1 MHVVVRV
8 EDGNVGA
15 SLIIEVEG
23 SHLAEHAY
31 RLFYCSHQHVGNI
44 LLVFKF
50 YLGLCGMNVYVDV
63 FGGHVKINKVGHLF
77 AFRHQAVVGVHHHFM
92 KIGMLHVAS
101 VYEEELS
108 QTLFLCA
115 FGFAYKASDVAYR
128 HLCVDGYEHGVD
140 AFAQHVDDALA
151 QASRLQVIQFGF
163 VAV

>member
-77 AFRHQAVVGVHHHFM
+77 AFRHQAVVGVHH
-92 KIGMLHVAS
+92 VAS

-108 QTLFLCA
+108 LTLLLCA

-128 HLCVDGYEHGVD
+128 HLSVDGYEHGVD